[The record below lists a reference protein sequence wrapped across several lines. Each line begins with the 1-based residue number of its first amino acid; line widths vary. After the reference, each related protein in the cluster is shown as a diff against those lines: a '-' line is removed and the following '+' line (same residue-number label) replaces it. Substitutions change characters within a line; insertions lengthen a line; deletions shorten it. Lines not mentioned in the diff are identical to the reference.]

1 MSNITLLLEF
11 PFWDPDFFIND
22 ILDKFGV
29 GCYLDEEDN
38 DNNDTNN
45 NNSNFKKP
53 TKTKEKGRFSNKKK
67 KIK

>member
-1 MSNITLLLEF
+1 V
-11 PFWDPDFFIND
+11 W
-22 ILDKFGV
+22 
-29 GCYLDEEDN
+29 DEEDN

-53 TKTKEKGRFSNKKK
+53 TKTEEKGRFSNEKR